1 MSQIT
6 VRQANL
12 ADSAAITALTTA
24 NVKTWMR
31 YDPGN
36 EPVPAEY
43 DDLTLFERW
52 QNAGPWA
59 SVEMCA
65 VHLAN
70 LLRGTDGIP
79 LVAEVSGQVGAE
91 AEVYIGNEPEP
102 FGHHINIARLIVDP
116 AYDEIGLGSAL
127 LTYIQQIAE
136 AIRCKR
142 VTVAD
147 GAPEAALYEHHRFSH
162 AHTGQRVILKA
173 QEGRVFYKA
182 SELTTFAPRQID
194 GWHMPLGRYQ
204 NARQEWDRM
213 PPGFWN
219 SVPEIV
225 EIETAR
231 LHLTVTG
238 QEAYALLQQDREQPQ
253 RVHAFIWSRRP
264 ISPLLVMALR
274 DWATHHDY
282 AELMTFAWDHVLAQI
297 DAEPDSEPAT
307 QHLYARAL

>member
-24 NVKTWMR
+24 NVETWTR
-31 YDPGN
+31 RGPGG
-36 EPVPAEY
+36 EPVTAEY
-43 DDLTLFERW
+43 EDLTLFERW

-65 VHLAN
+65 VHIAN
-70 LLRGTDGIP
+70 LLRGSDGIP
-79 LVAEVSGQVGAE
+79 LVAEVGGRVGAE
-91 AEVYIGNEPEP
+91 AEIYIGREPEP
-102 FGHHINIARLIVDP
+102 FGHHINIARLMVDP
-116 AYDEIGLGSAL
+116 DFDEIGLGSAL

-142 VTVAD
+142 VTVAH
-147 GAPEAALYEHHRFSH
+147 AVPEAALYEHHRFTR
-162 AHTGQRVILKA
+162 AHTGQRVVFKA

-182 SELTTFAPRQID
+182 SELTTFDPRQID

-238 QEAYALLQQDREQPQ
+238 QEAYALLQQDRDQPQ

-274 DWATHHDY
+274 DWATHHGY
-282 AELMTFAWDHVLAQI
+282 EELISFAWDHVIAQV
-297 DAEPDSEPAT
+297 DAEPAPEPYI

>member
-31 YDPGN
+31 RDPGG
-36 EPVPAEY
+36 EPVPADY

-91 AEVYIGNEPEP
+91 AEIYIGNEPEP

-116 AYDEIGLGSAL
+116 AYDAIGLGSAL
-127 LTYIQQIAE
+127 LTYVQQIAE

-142 VTVAD
+142 VTAAD

-162 AHTGQRVILKA
+162 AHVGQRVVFKA

-182 SELTTFAPRQID
+182 SELTTFDPRQID

-238 QEAYALLQQDREQPQ
+238 QEAYALLQQDREAPE

-274 DWATHHDY
+274 DWATLHDY
-282 AELMTFAWDHVLAQI
+282 REIVAFAWDYVIAQI
-297 DAEPDSEPAT
+297 EAEPASEPGT